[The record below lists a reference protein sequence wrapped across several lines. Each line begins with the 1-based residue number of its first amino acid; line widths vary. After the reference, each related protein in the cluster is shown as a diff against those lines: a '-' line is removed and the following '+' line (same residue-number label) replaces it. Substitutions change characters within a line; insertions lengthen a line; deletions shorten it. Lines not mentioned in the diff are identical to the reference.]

1 MIISAIVKLTKSGE
15 SEIPAANTMVP
26 WLPWSPTEDIEDN
39 TDLKEKSGTKNQS
52 YRDSEEEPKF
62 DKF

>member
-1 MIISAIVKLTKSGE
+1 
-15 SEIPAANTMVP
+15 MVP

-39 TDLKEKSGTKNQS
+39 TDLKEKAGKKNES

>member
-1 MIISAIVKLTKSGE
+1 
-15 SEIPAANTMVP
+15 MVP

-39 TDLKEKSGTKNQS
+39 TDLKEKTGKKNES